1 MTKREIKL
9 EMNNGVF
16 DIVIENGDFA
26 NEDGLD
32 TAIWVSLFTD
42 SRADVSQ
49 VLVPE
54 NRRGWMGN
62 LVSEIPERQLG
73 GLLWLAEQRRLNQ
86 DTLNENIDHV
96 RKSLEWMVID
106 GIAVEMD
113 VIGQIIPRTGIAAN
127 VTITSKDGVT
137 SNHYIEL
144 WRLTGNAD

>member
-9 EMNNGVF
+9 EMNNGIF

-32 TAIWVSLFTD
+32 SNIWVSLFTD
-42 SRADVSQ
+42 ARADVSQ

-96 RKSLEWMVID
+96 RKSLEWMIID

>member
-9 EMNNGVF
+9 EMENGTF

-26 NEDGLD
+26 NEDGFD
-32 TAIWVSLFTD
+32 TNIWVSLFTD
-42 SRADVSQ
+42 ARADVSQ

-54 NRRGWMGN
+54 NRRGWLGN

-73 GLLWLAEQRRLNQ
+73 GYLWLAEQRRLNQ
-86 DTLNENIDHV
+86 DTLNEITDYV
-96 RKSLEWMVID
+96 RKSLEWMVTD
-106 GIAVEMD
+106 GIAVEID
-113 VIGQIIPRTGIAAN
+113 VKGQIIPRTGIAAS
-127 VTITSKDGVT
+127 VTITSIDGVT